1 MQNSGPQI
9 YESED
14 LPAVTCLGNFGQ
26 LHAPAPAFTLA
37 LVMKTSRVKL
47 KEDVLHQ
54 WMIVQVQNEN
64 LACGSASRWIPVGAD
79 GLAQGD
85 PKPLKFNTVE
95 GAISYAGFQGFEIQ
109 RG

>member
-1 MQNSGPQI
+1 
-9 YESED
+9 
-14 LPAVTCLGNFGQ
+14 
-26 LHAPAPAFTLA
+26 
-37 LVMKTSRVKL
+37 MKISRVKL
-47 KEDVLHQ
+47 RQNDLRQ

-64 LACGSASRWIPVGAD
+64 LACGSASRWIPLGAD
-79 GLAQGD
+79 GLTEGD